1 VLVPT
6 PGLPAL
12 DSVLRV
18 MITAVLMLAFGYW
31 FFQRHS
37 GQFGEEL

>member
-1 VLVPT
+1 VVVPT

-18 MITAVLMLAFGYW
+18 VVTTFLVLAFGYW